1 MDAILV
7 AMRQVKNAVCYLT
20 ISILCA
26 GCATAQ
32 RAWGIFN
39 DAGFS
44 PYVDEPALAIAP
56 GSLFQLFG
64 LSLGPKTPVRAASI
78 PLPTALAGVS
88 VRITA
93 GSTTIDAPILSA
105 ESARIEAQLPANTPL
120 GDAQLVVTSN
130 GYEGPPLDFQVIRR
144 SFAFYSAVQNRLPDG
159 SWIPNTANHAARPG
173 GLVSLWGTGL
183 GAGAGSDTYAN
194 LDPSP
199 GLEVLVGGKPARVV
213 YAGDWSGVDLIVI
226 EVPPVIGCNV
236 WAKLRYPDGP
246 GEDAPK
252 TNSLN
257 SVSFSISQESEACAG
272 PFDPPPQIMD
282 RIRAQY
288 GLRMAVLGGSIEG
301 FSLSVGHGI
310 LPLAP
315 APGTC
320 GLWEGA
326 IGIPTLNAGA
336 TVSVHGPKGASS
348 SFSFVPTDFG
358 GRYAGPPQWPP
369 VEPGEYTL
377 ENGKGGT
384 DVGAFSTSFTVPDSP
399 FTWTNPD
406 TRDIQRDS
414 DLHITWNGGDP
425 KAGYVVVGI
434 LFAAGPPDSWFT
446 QVGGTSCI
454 ARADQGTM
462 TIPASDLWT
471 TLTRSARRVLISV
484 SYYAP
489 HFFEAPGIDAGAVF
503 FAASSVRTL
512 EIR

>member
-1 MDAILV
+1 M
-7 AMRQVKNAVCYLT
+7 
-20 ISILCA
+20 
-26 GCATAQ
+26 
-32 RAWGIFN
+32 
-39 DAGFS
+39 
-44 PYVDEPALAIAP
+44 AIAP

-64 LSLGPKTPVRAASI
+64 LSLGPKTPVRAEAI
-78 PLPTALAGVS
+78 PLPTVLAGVS

-93 GSTTIDAPILSA
+93 GSTTFDAPILSA
-105 ESARIEAQLPANTPL
+105 ESERIEALLPANTPL

-130 GYEGPPLDFQVIRR
+130 GYEGPPLAFQVIQR

-159 SWIPNTANHAARPG
+159 SWIPNTSSHAARPG

-183 GAGAGSDTYAN
+183 GAGAGFDTYASV
-194 LDPSP
+194 DSTP

-236 WAKLRYPDGP
+236 WAKLRYPNGP
-246 GEDAPK
+246 GEDALK

-282 RIRAQY
+282 RIRARD
-288 GLRMAVLGGSIEG
+288 GLRMAILDGTTAG
-301 FSLSVGHGI
+301 FSLSVGHGV

-320 GLWEGA
+320 GLWEA
-326 IGIPTLNAGA
+326 VIGIPTLNAGA
-336 TVSVHGPKGASS
+336 TVSIHGPRGAAA
-348 SFSFVPTDFG
+348 SFSYVPSDLG

-369 VEPGEYTL
+369 VQPGEYTL

-384 DVGAFSTSFTVPDSP
+384 DVGPFSTAFTVPDSP

-406 TRDIQRDS
+406 TLDIQRDS

-434 LFAAGPPDSWFT
+434 LFAEGPPGSWFT
-446 QVGGTSCI
+446 QVGGTSCV
-454 ARADQGTM
+454 ARAGQGTL
-462 TIPASDLWT
+462 TIPTSDLWT
-471 TLTRSARRVLISV
+471 SLTRTAGRVQVSV

-489 HFFEAPGIDAGAVF
+489 HFFEAPGIDVGAVF
-503 FAASSVRTL
+503 FGAGSSKTL